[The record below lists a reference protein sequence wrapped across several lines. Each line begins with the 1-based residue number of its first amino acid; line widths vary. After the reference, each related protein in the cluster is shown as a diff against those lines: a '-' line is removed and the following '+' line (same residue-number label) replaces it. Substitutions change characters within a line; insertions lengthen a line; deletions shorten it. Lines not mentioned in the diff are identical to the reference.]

1 MAMPTLM
8 ELAEAGAH
16 YGHHRSL
23 TFPKARGFIFTV
35 KNNIALINLEKTQ
48 ECLATAQN
56 VMNQYRADGKTI
68 LFVGT
73 KRSIRNSVQEVA
85 ESIGAAYITD
95 RWYGGFLTNFPNFL
109 QQIKKMNELEEYLKG
124 DEAAKLEKKERLV
137 KERKLAHY
145 QRFLGGVAKLTA
157 MPDLLVLASSSE
169 DKVAILEANRM
180 NVSIIALTDTDLNPD
195 LITYPIPA
203 NDDAPKA
210 VDLILKALIS
220 ASAPTVKKAKKTEE
234 MVEGAIVAET
244 PEEKPAKTKKAPAV
258 KAEKVA
264 KKPAV
269 KKETKA
275 KAPAKVKA
283 IK

>member
-220 ASAPTVKKAKKTEE
+220 ASAPTVKKDR
-234 MVEGAIVAET
+234 GNGRRCNRR
-244 PEEKPAKTKKAPAV
+244 
-258 KAEKVA
+258 
-264 KKPAV
+264 
-269 KKETKA
+269 
-275 KAPAKVKA
+275 
-283 IK
+283 